1 MHLSLPKTFDPG
13 IRKKEGHPNRDQ
25 KLQERQLSN
34 TRCPKKK
41 IIFQLVEAIKVS
53 LELSHSV
60 YQCPN
65 TDIIH
70 LVFVE
75 NVEIISGC
83 KEESFKEITPDNLLL
98 LKESTPNIVRTKATR
113 NVEYHQPQKRYNA
126 HVQSRG
132 VILSYL
138 LKGKPPDT
146 PPTPKPKQYQEGG
159 DVVVTKSMVQP
170 ESHLT
175 FQTGH
180 LGGTRDRGSVQG
192 GYLDKKEYF

>member
-1 MHLSLPKTFDPG
+1 M
-13 IRKKEGHPNRDQ
+13 
-25 KLQERQLSN
+25 
-34 TRCPKKK
+34 
-41 IIFQLVEAIKVS
+41 EAIKVS
-53 LELSHSV
+53 MELSHSV

-98 LKESTPNIVRTKATR
+98 LKESTLNIVRTKATR
-113 NVEYHQPQKRYNA
+113 NVEYHQPQKRYNV
-126 HVQSRG
+126 HFQSRG

-146 PPTPKPKQYQEGG
+146 PPTPKPKQYQGKALQSQKRMRADLLYLGAGYTVRSQNFVKREGMLW
-159 DVVVTKSMVQP
+159 SRNPWFNQ
-170 ESHLT
+170 SLT
-175 FQTGH
+175 
-180 LGGTRDRGSVQG
+180 
-192 GYLDKKEYF
+192 

>member
-1 MHLSLPKTFDPG
+1 M
-13 IRKKEGHPNRDQ
+13 
-25 KLQERQLSN
+25 QERQLSN

-53 LELSHSV
+53 MELSHSV

-98 LKESTPNIVRTKATR
+98 LKESTLNIVRTKATR
-113 NVEYHQPQKRYNA
+113 NVEYHQPQKRYNV
-126 HVQSRG
+126 HFQSRG

-138 LKGKPPDT
+138 LKEEPPDEKFI
-146 PPTPKPKQYQEGG
+146 PKPKQYQGKILESQ
-159 DVVVTKSMVQP
+159 KSMKAN
-170 ESHLT
+170 LLY
-175 FQTGH
+175 
-180 LGGTRDRGSVQG
+180 LGAGYPVSRTKLFQG
-192 GYLDKKEYF
+192 GGYDAAIKPVA